1 MRTQGIYINVSRR
14 NDDLPE
20 MIEEYSEKFN
30 LSKADTVAE
39 ILRAYPKLIAY
50 KQKVMEEESK
60 SLILEGVKLMRCA
73 SSSSSASFLRIKSLI
88 FELQKTFFSIYEHFF
103 FRF

>member
-1 MRTQGIYINVSRR
+1 MRTQGIYLNVSRR

-39 ILRAYPKLIAY
+39 ILRAYPKILAH
-50 KQKVMEEESK
+50 KHRVMEEES
-60 SLILEGVKLMRCA
+60 R
-73 SSSSSASFLRIKSLI
+73 SFGRM
-88 FELQKTFFSIYEHFF
+88 FSNAV
-103 FRF
+103 